1 MTRHVCFCLVLSL
14 TMLLVPAVLIP
25 LWVKK
30 VKSIESDIKVYVSNQ
45 EEKALLSELHRAIEF
60 GFILAIALMVSLAI
74 SIVIYVRL
82 AIRREKRE
90 MSLST
95 ELVNEA
101 ARQLNERTIHEFDV
115 YHQQQNE
122 ETFPHELPELVD
134 AYHPRQRDVSVD
146 VIELHS
152 TENLPLKGKKILLIE
167 DDATSVTISQR
178 VITSLGAVTCICR
191 NARES
196 VNYVSRILSEQRDV
210 GPSTPSPPFDFILI
224 DCEKLK
230 TSAFAATVC
239 IRKDLSHYGFRIP
252 IMALTVH
259 SNMEVIAKISDAEMD
274 YYLPKP
280 LKPDLL
286 LEAIDYMEYRKL
298 FRRL

>member
-30 VKSIESDIKVYVSNQ
+30 VKSIESEIKVFVSNQ
-45 EEKALLSELHRAIEF
+45 EEKALLSELHKAIEF

-74 SIVIYVRL
+74 SVVIYVRL
-82 AIRREKRE
+82 AMRREKRE

-101 ARQLNERTIHEFDV
+101 TRQLNERTIHE
-115 YHQQQNE
+115 
-122 ETFPHELPELVD
+122 LPELVD
-134 AYHPRQRDVSVD
+134 VYHPRQRDV
-146 VIELHS
+146 ELHS

-167 DDATSVTISQR
+167 DDATSVTISHR
-178 VITSLGAVTCICR
+178 VITSLGADTYICR
-191 NARES
+191 NARDS

-210 GPSTPSPPFDFILI
+210 GPSTPSPPFDFIVI

-230 TSAFAATVC
+230 TGAFAATVC

-259 SNMEVIAKISDAEMD
+259 SNMEVIAKIQDAEMD

>member
-1 MTRHVCFCLVLSL
+1 MTRHVCFCLVL
-14 TMLLVPAVLIP
+14 
-25 LWVKK
+25 
-30 VKSIESDIKVYVSNQ
+30 VYVSNQ
-45 EEKALLSELHRAIEF
+45 EGKALLSELHKAIEF

-74 SIVIYVRL
+74 SVVIYVRL
-82 AIRREKRE
+82 AMRRDKRE

-101 ARQLNERTIHEFDV
+101 ARQLNERTIHE
-115 YHQQQNE
+115 
-122 ETFPHELPELVD
+122 LPELVD
-134 AYHPRQRDVSVD
+134 AYHPRQRDAYHPSQSDVSAD

-152 TENLPLKGKKILLIE
+152 TENLPLRGKKILLIE

-178 VITSLGAVTCICR
+178 VITSLGAVTYICR

-210 GPSTPSPPFDFILI
+210 GPSTPSPPFDFIVI
-224 DCEKLK
+224 DCEKLR
-230 TSAFAATVC
+230 TGAFAATVC
-239 IRKDLSHYGFRIP
+239 IRRDLSYYGFQIP

-259 SNMEVIAKISDAEMD
+259 SNMEAIAKISDAEMD

-298 FRRL
+298 FRRS

>member
-1 MTRHVCFCLVLSL
+1 
-14 TMLLVPAVLIP
+14 
-25 LWVKK
+25 
-30 VKSIESDIKVYVSNQ
+30 
-45 EEKALLSELHRAIEF
+45 
-60 GFILAIALMVSLAI
+60 
-74 SIVIYVRL
+74 
-82 AIRREKRE
+82 

-101 ARQLNERTIHEFDV
+101 ARQLNERTIHELPELDV
-115 YHQQQNE
+115 YHQEQNE
-122 ETFPHELPELVD
+122 ETIHELVD
-134 AYHPRQRDVSVD
+134 VYHPRQKDVSVD

-167 DDATSVTISQR
+167 DDSTSVTISQR
-178 VITSLGAVTCICR
+178 VISSLGAVTYICR
-191 NARES
+191 NTRES
-196 VNYVSRILSEQRDV
+196 VNYVSKILSEQRDV
-210 GPSTPSPPFDFILI
+210 GPSTTSPPFDFILI
-224 DCEKLK
+224 DCEKLR
-230 TSAFAATVC
+230 TGVFAATVC

-259 SNMEVIAKISDAEMD
+259 SNMEVIAKIQDAEMD

>member
-30 VKSIESDIKVYVSNQ
+30 VKSIESEIKVYVSNQ
-45 EEKALLSELHRAIEF
+45 EEKALLSELHKAIEF

-74 SIVIYVRL
+74 SVVTYVRL

-101 ARQLNERTIHEFDV
+101 AQQLNERTILELPELDV
-115 YHQQQNE
+115 YHQEQNE
-122 ETFPHELPELVD
+122 ETI
-134 AYHPRQRDVSVD
+134 RQKDVSVD

-167 DDATSVTISQR
+167 DDSTSVTISQR
-178 VITSLGAVTCICR
+178 VISSLGAVTYICR
-191 NARES
+191 NTRES
-196 VNYVSRILSEQRDV
+196 VNYVSKILSEQRDV
-210 GPSTPSPPFDFILI
+210 GPSTTSPPFDFILI
-224 DCEKLK
+224 DCEKLR
-230 TSAFAATVC
+230 TGVFAATVC

-259 SNMEVIAKISDAEMD
+259 SNMEVIAKIQDAEMD